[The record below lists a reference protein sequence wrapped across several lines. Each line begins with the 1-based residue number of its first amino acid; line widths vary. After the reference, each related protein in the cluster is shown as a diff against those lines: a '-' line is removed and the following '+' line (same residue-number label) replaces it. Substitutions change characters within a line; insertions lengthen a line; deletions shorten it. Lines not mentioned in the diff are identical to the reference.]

1 MQSIWRLANLINP
14 TLTSTIGCR
23 WHINEGEFVCQWYS
37 GTCMP
42 QDLIDLLVDD
52 ESDNDNS
59 IDNDDDPIDFNIE
72 DDDFYEMIYDEDNDS
87 ENDDED
93 SD

>member
-1 MQSIWRLANLINP
+1 MPSP
-14 TLTSTIGCR
+14 IGLG
-23 WHINEGEFVCQWYS
+23 WHINEEGELVCQWYS

-42 QDLIDLLVDD
+42 HDLIDLLVDD

-59 IDNDDDPIDFNIE
+59 IDNDDDFNIE
-72 DDDFYEMIYDEDNDS
+72 DDDFYEMIYDEDNVSDNGD
-87 ENDDED
+87 EN